1 MGRLNDKVAV
11 VTGGAAGLGQAAARA
26 MAREGAKVVIADVS
40 MVNGEATAQGIR
52 DAGGEA
58 IFVKCD
64 VSQAGDV
71 QALFAETIAH
81 YGQLDAL
88 YANAGIEMFGVDAK
102 AHELTEAIWDRIMA
116 VNLKGMWLTCKYG
129 LIEMMK
135 RKRGS
140 IVIAASPM
148 GLFGQASGETAY
160 STSKGGVAGLMR
172 VMAADYAGD
181 GIRINGVVP
190 GFMDTPMNAGVLA
203 TPAMRAEAATTI
215 PMRRLGL
222 PEDLAGLIVFLASDE
237 SRYCTGGFYMCDGGL
252 TAV

>member
-1 MGRLNDKVAV
+1 MGRLNDKVCV

-26 MAREGAKVVIADVS
+26 MAREGAKVVIADVNAA
-40 MVNGEATAQGIR
+40 NGEATAQGIR

-64 VSQAGDV
+64 VAQAGDV
-71 QALFAETIAH
+71 QALFAACVAR

-102 AHELTEAIWDRIMA
+102 AHELDEAVWDRIMA

-135 RKRGS
+135 RRRGS
-140 IVIAASPM
+140 IVIAASPT
-148 GLFGQASGETAY
+148 GLYGLGPGETAY
-160 STSKGGVAGLMR
+160 STSKGGVAGLVR
-172 VMAADYAGD
+172 VMAADYARD

-190 GFMDTPMNAGVLA
+190 GFMDTPINAIVLA
-203 TPAMRAEAATTI
+203 TPAMRAEAASTI

-222 PEDLAGLIVFLASDE
+222 PEDLAGLVVFLASDE
-237 SRYCTGGFYMCDGGL
+237 SSYCTGGFYMCDGGL